1 MPNVNSLGI
10 FIETIMTDLTKQ
22 PLSGYLV
29 LMMAIACG
37 LCTGSNYY
45 NQPLLNSIAYEFH
58 VTTTVAAYSSVIAQS
73 MFTLGLV
80 LFVPLG
86 DYFETKRT
94 ITGFMAIAAIGQLI
108 CFSSW
113 NIESFFIG
121 TAISSLFVVAA
132 QILIPFSTILASPK
146 QSAKVVGT
154 LMSGLMMGILLAR
167 TVAGL
172 ISSIGE
178 WHYVY
183 LISGVMLLTF
193 AMILQLKL
201 PTHFPKKIQYLSI
214 FHSMYVLI
222 KTKPLLRKRS
232 ILGFLCFGTV
242 STVFTTMALLLSEKP
257 YEYSDFQIG
266 LVGLVGIAGII
277 IGPSIGRLF
286 QKGKEPKLT
295 HYSLILLILSWC
307 VLYFAQVNLLIYV
320 IGLIMIYIALTVLHI
335 TNQNVVYGID
345 PNSKSRLNAIYMSL
359 YFSGAAIGSVIAIF
373 IWNHLGWVGC
383 CTYGLVCAITC
394 YVLNNFWKVN

>member
-1 MPNVNSLGI
+1 
-10 FIETIMTDLTKQ
+10 MTNLRKQ
-22 PLSGYLV
+22 PLSNYLV

-45 NQPLLNSIAYEFH
+45 NQPLLSSIAHDFD
-58 VTTTVAAYSSVIAQS
+58 VTMTVAAYSSVIAQT
-73 MFTLGLV
+73 MFTIGL
-80 LFVPLG
+80 LLLVPLG
-86 DYFETKRT
+86 DYFETKKT
-94 ITGFMAIAAIGQLI
+94 ITGFMAIAALGQLI
-108 CFSSW
+108 CFLSW
-113 NIESFFIG
+113 DIQVFFIG

-132 QILIPFSTILASPK
+132 QILIPFSTILASPQ
-146 QSAKVVGT
+146 QSAKVVGM

-167 TVAGL
+167 TVAGF

-183 LISGVMLLTF
+183 LISGALLLTF

-201 PTHFPKKIQYLSI
+201 PAHFPKKIQYLSI

-277 IGPSIGRLF
+277 IGPSVGRFF
-286 QKGKEPKLT
+286 QKGKEPQLT

-307 VLYFAQVNLLIYV
+307 VLYFAQVNLLVYV
-320 IGLIMIYIALTVLHI
+320 LGLIMIYVALTVLHI

-345 PNSKSRLNAIYMSL
+345 PNSKSRLNAIYMGL
-359 YFSGAAIGSVIAIF
+359 YFSGAAIGSVIAIYL
-373 IWNHLGWVGC
+373 WNHFGWVGC
-383 CTYGLVCAITC
+383 CSYGMICAIAC
-394 YVLNNFWKVN
+394 YVINTIAENK

>member
-1 MPNVNSLGI
+1 
-10 FIETIMTDLTKQ
+10 MTNLRKQ
-22 PLSGYLV
+22 PLSNYLV

-45 NQPLLNSIAYEFH
+45 NQPLLSSIAHDFD
-58 VTTTVAAYSSVIAQS
+58 VTMTVAAYSSVIAQT
-73 MFTLGLV
+73 MFTIGLV
-80 LFVPLG
+80 LLVPLG
-86 DYFETKRT
+86 DYFETKKT
-94 ITGFMAIAAIGQLI
+94 ITGFMAIAALGQLI
-108 CFSSW
+108 CYLSW
-113 NIESFFIG
+113 DIQVFFIG

-132 QILIPFSTILASPK
+132 QILIPFSTILALPQ

-167 TVAGL
+167 TAAGF

-183 LISGVMLLTF
+183 LISGVLLLIF

-201 PTHFPKKIQYLSI
+201 PSHFPKKIQYFSI

-222 KTKPLLRKRS
+222 KTKPLLRQRS

-242 STVFTTMALLLSEKP
+242 STVFTTMALLLSEQP

-277 IGPSIGRLF
+277 IGPSIGKFF
-286 QKGKEPKLT
+286 QKGKEQQLT

-345 PNSKSRLNAIYMSL
+345 PNSKSRLNAIYMGL
-359 YFSGAAIGSVIAIF
+359 YFSGAAIGSVIAIYL
-373 IWNHLGWVGC
+373 WNHFGWVGC
-383 CTYGLVCAITC
+383 CSYGMICAIAC
-394 YVLNNFWKVN
+394 YVINKIAENK